1 MMLNIIRKI
10 VRDKLSIGRLY
21 FYISMV
27 ERFENNVDNL
37 FSNLASLYEM
47 ALRVDDTYKFF
58 NLKPSFEDG
67 KIELKEFKKPPEI
80 VCDHVNFKYPNTERL
95 IFKDLNLRIKA
106 GEKLAIV
113 GVNGAGK
120 TTLIKLL
127 LRFYQT
133 TDGDILVNNQNIDGL
148 KINTYYKNVGTLF
161 QDFGEYQALTAG
173 ENIYLGDTSKD
184 KNDKKI
190 REAAKKADADDFI
203 NIYTNKYDQILSEAF
218 KGGIR
223 PSTGQ

>member
-1 MMLNIIRKI
+1 MMLNIIGKI
-10 VRDKLSIGRLY
+10 VKDKLSIGRLY
-21 FYISMV
+21 FYISMI
-27 ERFENNVDNL
+27 ERFEDNL
-37 FSNLASLYEM
+37 DGLFADITALYEM
-47 ALRVDDTYKFF
+47 ALKIDDTYKFF

-67 KIELKEFKKPPEI
+67 KIELKEFKNPPEI
-80 VCDHVNFKYPNTERL
+80 VCEHVNFKYPNTERL

-133 TDGDILVNNQNIDGL
+133 TDGDILINNQNIDDL
-148 KINTYYKNVGTLF
+148 MIKTYYRNVGTLF

-203 NIYTNKYDQILSEAF
+203 NLYTNKYEQILSEAF

-223 PSTGQ
+223 PSTDQ